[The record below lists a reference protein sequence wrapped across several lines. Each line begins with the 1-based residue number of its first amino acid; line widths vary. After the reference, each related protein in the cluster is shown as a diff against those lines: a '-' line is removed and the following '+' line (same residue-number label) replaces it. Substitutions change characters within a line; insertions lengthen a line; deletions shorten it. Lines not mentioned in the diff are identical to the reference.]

1 MRYFYLTV
9 IAALLTLSGCTM
21 HPPSASG
28 FMEAMERTIDGPDK
42 SGVISATAKKNNFS
56 MSADEWEIPIGLEY
70 VKSTN
75 NGFVSGFGL
84 LPSPY
89 FVVGFGN
96 QYLAT
101 RVWASAIWVGVTVA
115 IVCASGYCSD
125 DDEDGEY
132 SYSYESDDDDIVL
145 DSWLAAW
152 TELFSGGFSL
162 IQQIPIGDA
171 LRIGVEEYICRNI
184 WLNFSDFGEQED
196 FGNVEL
202 GIGGYVSFRFGIH
215 RLSLEARYA
224 MLDFNPSKPRLTV
237 SLSYN
242 YSVPLKRVTAN

>member
-1 MRYFYLTV
+1 MKMENT
-9 IAALLTLSGCTM
+9 ATL
-21 HPPSASG
+21 
-28 FMEAMERTIDGPDK
+28 
-42 SGVISATAKKNNFS
+42 
-56 MSADEWEIPIGLEY
+56 
-70 VKSTN
+70 
-75 NGFVSGFGL
+75 
-84 LPSPY
+84 
-89 FVVGFGN
+89 
-96 QYLAT
+96 
-101 RVWASAIWVGVTVA
+101 
-115 IVCASGYCSD
+115 
-125 DDEDGEY
+125 
-132 SYSYESDDDDIVL
+132 
-145 DSWLAAW
+145 WLAAW

-202 GIGGYVSFRFGIH
+202 GVGGYVSFRLGIH

-237 SLSYN
+237 SLTYN

>member
-1 MRYFYLTV
+1 MFVEFLKEHPLS
-9 IAALLTLSGCTM
+9 ALIDRRPACPF
-21 HPPSASG
+21 PP
-28 FMEAMERTIDGPDK
+28 
-42 SGVISATAKKNNFS
+42 
-56 MSADEWEIPIGLEY
+56 ADD
-70 VKSTN
+70 
-75 NGFVSGFGL
+75 
-84 LPSPY
+84 
-89 FVVGFGN
+89 
-96 QYLAT
+96 
-101 RVWASAIWVGVTVA
+101 R
-115 IVCASGYCSD
+115 
-125 DDEDGEY
+125 
-132 SYSYESDDDDIVL
+132 
-145 DSWLAAW
+145 AAW
-152 TELFSGGFSL
+152 EGLSTEKREALEALAERIHVSAKAVSKWETGKGFPDISLLEPLAGTLGVSLTELFSGGFSL

-242 YSVPLKRVTAN
+242 YSIPLKRVTAN

>member
-1 MRYFYLTV
+1 MRFFYLTL
-9 IAALLTLSGCTM
+9 IAVLITLSGCTM

-42 SGVISATAKKNNFS
+42 YGVISATAKKNNFS
-56 MSADEWEIPIGLEY
+56 MSADEWEIPIGIEY
-70 VKSTN
+70 VSSTN

-89 FVVGFGN
+89 FVAGFGN
-96 QYLAT
+96 KYLAT
-101 RVWASAIWVGVTVA
+101 RIWASAIWVGVTVA
-115 IVCASGYCSD
+115 IICAPGYCT
-125 DDEDGEY
+125 DDEDGDDA
-132 SYSYESDDDDIVL
+132 SYSYDYDSDDDIVL
-145 DSWLAAW
+145 DSWLDAW

-162 IQQIPIGDA
+162 IQQIPIGNA
-171 LRIGVEEYICRNI
+171 LRIGVEEYICRNL

-202 GIGGYVSFRFGIH
+202 GVGGYVSFRLGIH

-237 SLSYN
+237 SLTYN
-242 YSVPLKRVTAN
+242 NAITLSRTR